1 MINVAPAVSA
11 IATAFSMLGKDI
23 TVRKMI
29 GTPSFDPV
37 TGVYTGQTAQD
48 RVFTGV
54 VAGRE
59 SRWIAGA
66 LVTDADFTVY
76 LKADPALAKPENGEF
91 LMLDGDAVSIQNVD
105 EYRLGD
111 TDLAYR
117 VALVK

>member
-1 MINVAPAVSA
+1 MINVAPAVNA
-11 IATAFSMLGKDI
+11 IATAFSLVGQDI
-23 TVRKMI
+23 TVRKMS
-29 GTPSFDPV
+29 GVLTFNPN
-37 TGVYTGQTAQD
+37 TGAYTGQMPED

-76 LKADPALAKPENGEF
+76 LKADPTLAKPENGEF
-91 LMLDGDAVSIQNVD
+91 VMLDGAQVAIQRVD

-111 TDLAYR
+111 RDLAYR